1 MSVRVTTFVNGPW
14 RQNCHIV
21 SDQAGQAILIDP
33 GSDSD
38 GICDLLK
45 TLSVRPI
52 AILNT
57 HAHFDHI
64 GAVADQADKF
74 EIDFYL
80 HARDE
85 PLLRRA
91 NLYRLAFGG
100 KADIRIPDGYT
111 ELNENQNISLN
122 GFEIEVLH
130 TPGHTP
136 GGVSFLI
143 DEFLFTGD
151 TLLKNGPGRVDLP
164 GGNPSDLD
172 ASIALL
178 CQCPE
183 NSRVYAGHGKD
194 FPLSAF
200 VETNDEGHLRTG
212 NS

>member
-14 RQNCHIV
+14 QQNCHIV
-21 SDQAGQAILIDP
+21 SDQTGQAILIDP

-38 GICDLLK
+38 GICDLLQ
-45 TLSVRPI
+45 TLAARPI

-64 GAVADQADKF
+64 GAVAELADKF

-80 HARDE
+80 HAGDE

-111 ELNENQNISLN
+111 ELNENQKISLN
-122 GFEIEVLH
+122 GFTIEVLH

-143 DEFLFTGD
+143 GGLLFTGD
-151 TLLKNGPGRVDLP
+151 TLLENGPGRVDLP

-178 CQCPE
+178 YRCPE
-183 NSRVYAGHGKD
+183 ETRVYAGHGKD
-194 FPLSAF
+194 FPLSTFA
-200 VETNDEGHLRTG
+200 DMHDGGDLSTG
-212 NS
+212 NT